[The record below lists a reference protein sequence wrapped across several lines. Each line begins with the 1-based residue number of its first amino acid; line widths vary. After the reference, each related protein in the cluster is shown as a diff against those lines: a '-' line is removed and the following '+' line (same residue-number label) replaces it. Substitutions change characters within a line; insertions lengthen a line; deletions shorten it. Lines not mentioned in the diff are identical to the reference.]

1 MAGECRHCM
10 EYCVYDCISIDYI
23 VIARVPTHLTHRY
36 TPLGILHGYQH
47 DESLARS
54 AAGMGQAF
62 SHRRQSR
69 RNDVLEEAVHTAGAH
84 TVPTSRHS
92 SSASPT
98 SPPCMDRNTC
108 DCNRSS
114 SALTTSRRLSLLVTA
129 FIQDL
134 HLTSRR
140 PLTAAVQALAANPGH
155 AKAWVKL
162 SNFGGGEVR
171 EYFVGKKECLE
182 RALNADP
189 MYARAWVNLG
199 ICRL

>member
-1 MAGECRHCM
+1 
-10 EYCVYDCISIDYI
+10 
-23 VIARVPTHLTHRY
+23 
-36 TPLGILHGYQH
+36 
-47 DESLARS
+47 
-54 AAGMGQAF
+54 MGQAF

-182 RALNADP
+182 RALNAEP

-199 ICRL
+199 MSLHCNGATSVCHCTVMIYFRQQQRACNLLVAVCVLS